1 MRTILAPMEGVVDHE
16 IRDVLTR
23 VGGYDRCVTEF
34 VRVSR
39 QTQKESY
46 FLRSAPELKSG
57 GTTPA
62 GTPVYLQLL
71 GSDPDAMARN
81 AVCVQSF
88 EPLGIDLNFG
98 CPSKTVNKREGGS
111 ALLREPDRIY
121 HIVAAVRDAVDPKIP
136 VTAKIR
142 LGFSD
147 HDSLHT
153 IVENIIK
160 AGANELCI
168 HARTR
173 EDRYVPPAY
182 WSAVKEVSAISPI
195 PVIINGEIWSIEDA
209 KKAREDSGCED
220 IMLGRGALAC
230 PDLALS
236 IKAEIDG
243 DPHQLMGWPE
253 VLEMMF
259 GYLKAST
266 NNHHPKFIANRT
278 KQWLVFLQKQYSGA
292 AELFHLVKRLQ
303 KEDEVYA
310 VIAAYQKQLQHGQS
324 RVNQDEPGS
333 KQSSEKP
340 SIKEAAL
347 V

>member
-1 MRTILAPMEGVVDHE
+1 MEGVVDNE

-23 VGGYDRCVTEF
+23 IGGYDRCVTEF
-34 VRVSR
+34 VRITR
-39 QTQKESY
+39 QTLKETC
-46 FLRSAPELKSG
+46 FLRSAPELEQG
-57 GTTPA
+57 GTTPS

-71 GSDPDAMARN
+71 GSDPDSLARN
-81 AVCVQSF
+81 ALIAQTL

-98 CPSKTVNKREGGS
+98 CPSKTVNKSEGGS

-147 HDSLHT
+147 HNSLHT
-153 IVENIIK
+153 IAENIIK
-160 AGANELCI
+160 AGADEMCI

-182 WSAVKEVSAISPI
+182 WSAVKEISAMSPI

-209 KKAREDSGCED
+209 KKARLDSGCED
-220 IMLGRGALAC
+220 IMLGRSALTR

-236 IKAEIDG
+236 IKSDINGE
-243 DPHQLMGWPE
+243 PHQLMSWPE
-253 VLEMMF
+253 VLELML

-278 KQWLVFLQKQYSGA
+278 KQWLVFLLRQYPGA
-292 AELFHLVKRLQ
+292 AELFHLVKRLHT
-303 KEDEVYA
+303 EDDVYA
-310 VIAAYQKQLQHGQS
+310 VIAAYQKQLELPHEELTTNAA
-324 RVNQDEPGS
+324 V
-333 KQSSEKP
+333 
-340 SIKEAAL
+340 KEAAL

>member
-1 MRTILAPMEGVVDHE
+1 MRTILAPMEGVVDNE

-23 VGGYDRCVTEF
+23 IGGYDRCVTEF
-34 VRVSR
+34 IRVTR
-39 QTQKESY
+39 QTHKESH
-46 FLRSAPELKSG
+46 FLRSAPELKDG

-81 AVCVQSF
+81 AVRAQNL
-88 EPLGIDLNFG
+88 EPLGVDLNFG

-153 IVENIIK
+153 IAENIIK

-182 WSAVKEVSAISPI
+182 WSAVKGVSAMSPI
-195 PVIINGEIWSIEDA
+195 PVVINGEIWTIADA
-209 KKAREDSGCED
+209 KKARKESGCDD
-220 IMLGRGALAC
+220 IMLGRSALTR

-236 IKAEIDG
+236 IQAENNG
-243 DPHQLMGWPE
+243 KPHTLMSWPE
-253 VLEMMF
+253 VLEMMLK
-259 GYLKAST
+259 YLQAST
-266 NNHHPKFIANRT
+266 KNQHPKFIANRT

-303 KEDEVYA
+303 TEDEVYA
-310 VIAAYQKQLQHGQS
+310 VIAAQQKLL
-324 RVNQDEPGS
+324 DTEPAS
-333 KQSSEKP
+333 L
-340 SIKEAAL
+340 IKAEGNAAL
-347 V
+347 EQPIALA

>member
-1 MRTILAPMEGVVDHE
+1 MRTFLAPMEGVVDHE

-23 VGGYDRCVTEF
+23 IGGYDRCVTEF
-34 VRVSR
+34 IRVTR
-39 QTQKESY
+39 QTHKESH
-46 FLRSAPELKSG
+46 FLRCAPELKQG
-57 GTTPA
+57 GKTPA

-71 GSDPDAMARN
+71 GGDPDAMARN
-81 AVCVQSF
+81 AVRAQNL
-88 EPLGIDLNFG
+88 EPLGIDINFG
-98 CPSKTVNKREGGS
+98 CPSNTVNKRDGGS

-153 IVENIIK
+153 ISENIIK

-173 EDRYVPPAY
+173 QDRYVPPAY
-182 WSAVKEVSAISPI
+182 WSAVKEVSAMSPI
-195 PVIINGEIWSIEDA
+195 PVIINGEIWTIEDA
-209 KKAREDSGCED
+209 KKAREDSGCDD
-220 IMLGRGALAC
+220 IMLGRSALTR

-243 DPHQLMGWPE
+243 FSHQLMSWPE
-253 VLEMMF
+253 VLEMMLL
-259 GYLKAST
+259 YLKVST
-266 NNHHPKFIANRT
+266 KNQHPKFIANRT

-292 AELFHLVKRLQ
+292 ADLFHRVKRLQ
-303 KEDEVYA
+303 TEDEVYA
-310 VIAAYQKQLQHGQS
+310 AITAHQKQLETVS
-324 RVNQDEPGS
+324 GS
-333 KQSSEKP
+333 KTEPEQQS
-340 SIKEAAL
+340 AL